1 MTVQVGDRV
10 IALRGSTAAHVIIRN
25 ELVGVVRSVSL
36 GGVAAVTFNYEG
48 EEVSQTCLVDYL
60 EIMSKK
66 RTKFGGWIN
75 AIEARG

>member
-10 IALRGSTAAHVIIRN
+10 IALRGSRAAHIIIHS
-25 ELVGVVRSVSL
+25 ELVGVVSSVSL
-36 GGVAAVTFNYEG
+36 EGFAEVIFNYEG
-48 EEVSQTCLVDYL
+48 EEVSQICLVDYL

-75 AIEARG
+75 AIEARR